1 MYVSGWDLFGEDSVF
16 ANEGATLGVWDG
28 GRADVCLCKGGREG
42 GREVC
47 GILGGRGC
55 GRERGRGI

>member
-1 MYVSGWDLFGEDSVF
+1 MYVSGLDLFGEDSVF

-42 GREVC
+42 GRFVGFSGGGAVE
-47 GILGGRGC
+47 GKGGRG
-55 GRERGRGI
+55 I